1 MGKLYDA
8 VRKID
13 AAITRKQLPIFITK
27 GKIAIRAGFVL
38 ATIDPETPDDSARL
52 AMLRSAAREVLGEDV

>member
-27 GKIAIRAGFVL
+27 GKIAIRAGFPL
-38 ATIDPETPDDSARL
+38 AMITPETPDDSIRL
-52 AMLRSAAREVLGEDV
+52 SRLKAAIDEVINEG